1 MIKLSGIK
9 TIQSNRHGNNKRFA
23 FSALLG
29 ILILAGCSP
38 TFESKWRS
46 SEDQP
51 DLVNDADKNYG
62 YDQDAGIMYHFSN
75 SEDTLFVDL
84 KFADRF
90 TAMKVRRF
98 GFTVWIDPEA
108 RKKQNYGIIFPL
120 RDKNTSGF
128 PSERSQLPEVV
139 EDEDGFKRLKYNDK
153 KKASLRSRLIKENV
167 NLELK
172 GFGEEF
178 DETVLPADKAPVE
191 TKLYYDASE
200 NLSYHLAVPLDKLN
214 IKGNLEEQVLSI
226 GMITGK
232 PENPNDENMRRRT
245 PGQGG
250 IGGISPGRNQ
260 RQQRMTSR
268 PDMPRNMDTQLW
280 IKKVYLASGK

>member
-9 TIQSNRHGNNKRFA
+9 TIQTTNYRIYLSFLFA
-23 FSALLG
+23 AI
-29 ILILAGCSP
+29 ILAFIIAGCSP

-46 SEDQP
+46 SDEVQTKDG
-51 DLVNDADKNYG
+51 VSDKKYSYN
-62 YDQDAGIMYHFSN
+62 QDAGIMYHFSN

-90 TAMKVRRF
+90 TAMRVRRF
-98 GFTVWIDPEA
+98 GFTVWIDPQA
-108 RKKQNYGIIFPL
+108 RKNKQYGIVFPL
-120 RDKNTSGF
+120 RDKNSIGF
-128 PSERSQLPEVV
+128 SSSRSQLPEVV
-139 EDEDGFKRLKYNDK
+139 EDEDGFKRLKYPDK
-153 KKASLRSRLIKENV
+153 KKASLRSRLIKENID
-167 NLELK
+167 LMLK

-178 DETVLPADKAPVE
+178 NETILPVSKAPVD

-200 NLSYHLAVPLDKLN
+200 NLSYHLAVPFSKIN
-214 IKGNLEEQVLSI
+214 ITGNLEEQVLSI

-232 PENPNDENMRRRT
+232 PDNPNSENMRRRT

-250 IGGISPGRNQ
+250 IGGITPGRNQ

-268 PDMPRNMDTQLW
+268 PDMPRNIATPLW